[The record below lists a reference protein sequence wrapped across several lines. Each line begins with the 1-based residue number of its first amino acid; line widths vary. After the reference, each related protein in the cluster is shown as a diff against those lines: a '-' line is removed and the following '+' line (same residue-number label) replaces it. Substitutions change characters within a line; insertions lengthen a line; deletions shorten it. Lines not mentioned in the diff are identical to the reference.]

1 MQVRRREF
9 VKFFCCVAFSSVTL
23 SSCRPEYEKAEKACR
38 YGGWVKEKRKATG
51 FFRTEQVNG
60 VWWLVDPDGH
70 LFISKGVNH
79 VSFHGDHC
87 PALGYSPYNR
97 NVQAKYGSEEKW
109 AEATAQ
115 RLRNWGFNTIGAWSS
130 ASLFKHM
137 PYTVILNLGARAG
150 ADWLR
155 GTFPDVFSPKFRQT
169 LDEIAAKEC
178 APRRKDSLL
187 LGYFTDNELR
197 WGPDW
202 RSTRHLLDD
211 YLLSLPENATGKK
224 ALLEFFRK
232 RYPTIEDFNKAW
244 GLNLPN
250 WDALAKLKELPPAP
264 TDAFEKQRLSD
275 RLDFLRI
282 VAREYFRACYEAIRK
297 HDPHHLI
304 LGVRFA
310 GYALRPVVEAMGEF
324 TDVVSFNWYGFE
336 PPIKTLEE
344 LHRITGKPVMI
355 TEFSFKAMDSG
366 LPNTKGA
373 GQPVP
378 TQKDRADNFERFVT
392 ELMKLPYCVGYH
404 WFQWSDQPAQ
414 GRFDGENSNYG
425 LVKENDESWELLTQ
439 RMTEVNGKVEQIHAS
454 KV

>member
-9 VKFFCCVAFSSVTL
+9 VRFFCCVAFSSVTL
-23 SSCRPEYEKAEKACR
+23 SSCRSEKAEETCR
-38 YGGWVKEKRKATG
+38 YGGWVKVKRKATG
-51 FFRTEQVNG
+51 FFRTKQVNG
-60 VWWLVDPDGH
+60 VWWFVDPDGH

-155 GTFPDVFSPKFRQT
+155 GTFPDVFSHKFRQT

-211 YLLSLPENATGKK
+211 YLLSMPEDAPGKK

-264 TDAFEKQRLSD
+264 TNAFEKQRLSD

-297 HDPHHLI
+297 YDPHHLI

-310 GYALRPVVEAMGEF
+310 GYAPRPVVEAMGEF

-344 LHRITGKPVMI
+344 LHHITGKPVMI

-425 LVKENDESWELLTQ
+425 LVKENDEPWELLTQ
-439 RMTEVNGKVEQIHAS
+439 RMTEVNGKVEQIHS
-454 KV
+454 RKV

>member
-1 MQVRRREF
+1 MRRREF
-9 VKFFCCVAFSSVTL
+9 VKFFCCAAFSSVTL
-23 SSCRPEYEKAEKACR
+23 SSCRSEYEKAGKTCR
-38 YGGWVKEKRKATG
+38 YGGWIKVKRKATG

-70 LFISKGVNH
+70 LFVSKGVNH

-137 PYTVILNLGARAG
+137 PYTVILNMGARAG

-169 LDEIAAKEC
+169 LDDIAAKEC

-211 YLLSLPENATGKK
+211 YLLSLPEDAPGKK

-264 TDAFEKQRLSD
+264 ADALEKQRLSD

-297 HDPHHLI
+297 YDPHHLI

-310 GYALRPVVEAMGEF
+310 GYALRPVVEAMGDF
-324 TDVVSFNWYGFE
+324 VDVVSFNWYGFE
-336 PPIKTLEE
+336 PPVKMLEE
-344 LHRITGKPVMI
+344 LHRTTGKPVMI

-366 LPNTKGA
+366 LPNTRGA

-378 TQKDRADNFERFVT
+378 TQKDRADNFEKFVT
-392 ELMKLPYCVGYH
+392 SLMKLPYCVGYH

-425 LVKENDESWELLTQ
+425 LVKENDEPWELLTK
-439 RMTEVNGKVEQIHAS
+439 RMTEVNRQVEQIHS
-454 KV
+454 NKV